1 MVGEITMKKYILNSF
16 VAAAILFTAAC
27 KPEIETPA
35 GTTAGQANFSKY
47 IAVGNS
53 LTSGFADGG
62 LYLEGQQVA
71 YPNLIAAKMATVGGG
86 AFTSPFFTA
95 DHANGSGY
103 LALTA
108 LVNGSPTLTQVTDK
122 LAYRD
127 AAKHLDKYSG
137 EIQNLGIPGM
147 RVDLSFDPTLTF
159 SAGNP
164 YFERLLTDAQV
175 GKTNYFQYIQG
186 RNHTFFSLW
195 LGNND
200 VLGYATNGAVTVT
213 GDPTTVLTDKITFSS
228 LYSNLLNALTAAGQK
243 GIVATIPDVTAVP
256 YFNTVT
262 PAALLNAAKA
272 INPAATAI
280 YIQTG
285 TGAVRAATS
294 EDLIRLP
301 FQSAGLFGQGAI
313 PYGLHPLN
321 PITSNWVLDK
331 DEVVKV
337 KDYVNSYNS
346 SIKSLATSKGLAIA
360 DTYAYFNQV
369 ASRDGINVQ
378 GINLKASFISGGAFS
393 LDGIHLTPRG
403 NAVIANVF
411 IDAINAKYG
420 STIPTI
426 DITQYRAVKFP
437 DPK

>member
-1 MVGEITMKKYILNSF
+1 MKKYILNSF
-16 VAAAILFTAAC
+16 VAAAILFTSAC

-35 GTTAGQANFSKY
+35 GTSAGQANFSKY

-53 LTSGFADGG
+53 LTSGYADGG
-62 LYLEGQQVA
+62 LYLEGQKVA
-71 YPNLIAAKMATVGGG
+71 YPNLIAAKMSSVGGG
-86 AFTSPFFTA
+86 AFTSPFFTEE
-95 DHANGSGY
+95 HSNGSGY
-103 LALTA
+103 ISLTA
-108 LVNGSPTLTQVTDK
+108 LVNGTPTLTPVIDK
-122 LAYRD
+122 LAIRD
-127 AAKHLDKYSG
+127 AAKHLEKYSG

-147 RVDLSFDPTLTF
+147 RVDLAFAPAF
-159 SAGNP
+159 SAANP
-164 YFERLLTDAQV
+164 FFERLLTDAQV
-175 GKTNYFQYIQG
+175 GTTSYFQYIQTK
-186 RNHTFFSLW
+186 NHTFFSLW

-200 VLGYATNGAVTVT
+200 VLGYALNGAVTVST
-213 GDPTTVLTDKITFSS
+213 DPTTTLTDKVTFSS
-228 LYSNLLNALTAAGQK
+228 LYANFLNALTAGGQK
-243 GIVATIPDVTAVP
+243 GIVGTIPDVTAVP

-262 PAALLNAAKA
+262 VAALLNAAKA
-272 INPAATAI
+272 INPAAAAI

-285 TGAVRAATS
+285 VGTVRPATA

-301 FQSAGLFGQGAI
+301 FQSEGIFGKPNSSGI

-321 PITSNWVLDK
+321 PIENKWVLDK
-331 DEVVKV
+331 DEVIKV

-369 ASRDGINVQ
+369 KTGINVQ
-378 GINLKASFISGGAFS
+378 GVGINASFITGGAFS

-420 STIPTI
+420 STVPNI
-426 DITQYRAVKFP
+426 DITQYRGVKFP
-437 DPK
+437 N

>member
-1 MVGEITMKKYILNSF
+1 MKRYILNSF
-16 VAAAILFTAAC
+16 VAAIILFAAAC

-53 LTSGFADGG
+53 LTSGYADGG
-62 LYLEGQQVA
+62 LYLEGQKVA

-86 AFTSPFFTA
+86 AFTSPFFSEE
-95 DHANGSGY
+95 HSNGSGY
-103 LALTA
+103 ISLTA
-108 LVNGSPTLTQVTDK
+108 LVNGTPTLTPVVDK
-122 LAYRD
+122 LAIRD
-127 AAKHLDKYSG
+127 AAKHLDKYSS

-147 RVDLSFDPTLTF
+147 RVDLAFAPAF
-159 SAGNP
+159 SAANP
-164 YFERLLTDAQV
+164 FFERLLTDAQV
-175 GKTNYFQYIQG
+175 GTTSYFQYVQTK
-186 RNHTFFSLW
+186 NHTFFSLW

-200 VLGYATNGAVTVT
+200 VLGYALNGAVTVST
-213 GDPTTVLTDKITFSS
+213 DPTTTLTDKVTFSS
-228 LYSNLLNALTAAGQK
+228 LYANFLNALTAGGQK
-243 GIVATIPDVTAVP
+243 GIVGTIPDVTAVP

-262 PAALLNAAKA
+262 VAALLNAAKA
-272 INPAATAI
+272 INPAAAAI

-285 TGAVRAATS
+285 TGAVRPATA

-301 FQSAGLFGQGAI
+301 FQSEGIFGKPNGSGI

-321 PITSNWVLDK
+321 PIENKWVLDK
-331 DEVVKV
+331 DEVIKV

-369 ASRDGINVQ
+369 KTGINVQ
-378 GINLKASFISGGAFS
+378 GVGINASFITGGAFS

-420 STIPTI
+420 STVPNI
-426 DITQYRAVKFP
+426 DITQYRGVKFP
-437 DPK
+437 N

>member
-1 MVGEITMKKYILNSF
+1 MKRYILNSF
-16 VAAAILFTAAC
+16 IAAAILFTAAC

-35 GTTAGQANFSKY
+35 GSTAGQANFSKY

-53 LTSGFADGG
+53 LTSGYADGG
-62 LYLEGQQVA
+62 LYLEGQKVA

-86 AFTSPFFTA
+86 AFTSPFFTEE
-95 DHANGSGY
+95 HSNGSGY

-108 LVNGSPTLTQVTDK
+108 LVNGTPTLTPVADK

-137 EIQNLGIPGM
+137 EVQNLGIPGM
-147 RVDLSFDPTLTF
+147 RLDLSFDPTLTF
-159 SAGNP
+159 SAANP
-164 YFERLLTDAQV
+164 FFERLLADAQV
-175 GKTNYFQYIQG
+175 GKTNYFQFIQG

-200 VLGYATNGAVTVT
+200 VLGYALNGAVAVT
-213 GDPTTVLTDKITFSS
+213 GDPTTTLTDKVTFAS
-228 LYSNLLNALTAAGQK
+228 LYTNMLNVLTANGQK
-243 GIVATIPDVTAVP
+243 GIVATIPDVTAIP

-262 PAALLNAAKA
+262 VPALLAAAKA
-272 INPAATAI
+272 INPAATAV

-285 TGAVRAATS
+285 TGTVRAATS

-301 FQSAGLFGQGAI
+301 FQSAGLFGQGTI

-321 PITSNWVLDK
+321 PIANNWVLDK
-331 DEVVKV
+331 DEVIKI

-360 DTYAYFNQV
+360 DTYDYFNQV
-369 ASRDGINVQ
+369 KTGLNIQGVGIN
-378 GINLKASFISGGAFS
+378 AAFISGGAFS

-411 IDAINAKYG
+411 IEAINSKYG
-420 STIPTI
+420 ATIPTV
-426 DITQYRAVKFP
+426 DITQYRGVKFP
-437 DPK
+437 N

>member
-1 MVGEITMKKYILNSF
+1 MKRYILNSF
-16 VAAAILFTAAC
+16 IAAAILFTAAC

-35 GTTAGQANFSKY
+35 GSTAGQANFSKY

-53 LTSGFADGG
+53 LTSGYADGG
-62 LYLEGQQVA
+62 LYLEGQKVA

-86 AFTSPFFTA
+86 AFTSPFFT
-95 DHANGSGY
+95 DEHSNGSGY
-103 LALTA
+103 IALTA
-108 LVNGSPTLTQVTDK
+108 LVNGTPTLTPVTEK

-147 RVDLSFDPTLTF
+147 RVDLAFAPAF
-159 SAGNP
+159 SAANP
-164 YFERLLTDAQV
+164 FFERLLTDAQV
-175 GKTNYFQYIQG
+175 GTMTYFQYAQTK
-186 RNHTFFSLW
+186 NHTFFSLW

-200 VLGYATNGAVTVT
+200 VLGYALNGAVTVST
-213 GDPTTVLTDKITFSS
+213 DPTTALTDKVTFSS
-228 LYSNLLNALTAAGQK
+228 LYANFLNALTAGGQK
-243 GIVATIPDVTAVP
+243 GIVATIPDVTAIP

-262 PAALLNAAKA
+262 VPALLAAAKA
-272 INPAATAI
+272 INPAATAV

-285 TGAVRAATS
+285 TGAVRAATA

-321 PITSNWVLDK
+321 PIANNWVLDK

-360 DTYAYFNQV
+360 DTYDYFNQV
-369 ASRDGINVQ
+369 KTGMNIQGVGINS
-378 GINLKASFISGGAFS
+378 AFITGGAFS

-411 IDAINAKYG
+411 IEAINAKYG
-420 STIPTI
+420 STIPTV
-426 DITQYRAVKFP
+426 DITQYRGVKFP
-437 DPK
+437 N

>member
-1 MVGEITMKKYILNSF
+1 MKRYILNSF
-16 VAAAILFTAAC
+16 VAAIILFAAAC

-53 LTSGFADGG
+53 LTSGYADGG
-62 LYLEGQQVA
+62 LYLEGQKVA

-86 AFTSPFFTA
+86 AFTSPFFSEE
-95 DHANGSGY
+95 HSNGSGY
-103 LALTA
+103 ISLTA
-108 LVNGSPTLTQVTDK
+108 LVNGTPTLTPVVDK
-122 LAYRD
+122 LAIRD
-127 AAKHLDKYSG
+127 AAKHLDKYNG

-147 RVDLSFDPTLTF
+147 RVDLAFATAF
-159 SAGNP
+159 SAANP
-164 YFERLLTDAQV
+164 FFERLLTDAQV
-175 GKTNYFQYIQG
+175 GNTTYFQYVQTK
-186 RNHTFFSLW
+186 NHTFFSLW

-200 VLGYATNGAVTVT
+200 VLGYALNGAVTVST
-213 GDPTTVLTDKITFSS
+213 DPTTTLTDKVTFSS
-228 LYSNLLNALTAAGQK
+228 LYANFLNALTAGGQK
-243 GIVATIPDVTAVP
+243 GIVGTIPDVTAIP

-262 PAALLNAAKA
+262 VAALLNAAKA
-272 INPAATAI
+272 INPAAAAI

-285 TGAVRAATS
+285 TGVVRPATA

-301 FQSAGLFGQGAI
+301 FQSEGIFGKPNGSGI

-321 PITSNWVLDK
+321 PIENKWVLDK
-331 DEVVKV
+331 DEVIKV

-369 ASRDGINVQ
+369 KTGINVQ
-378 GINLKASFISGGAFS
+378 GVGINASFITGGAFS

-420 STIPTI
+420 STVPNI
-426 DITQYRAVKFP
+426 DIAQYRGVKFP
-437 DPK
+437 N

>member
-1 MVGEITMKKYILNSF
+1 MVGEIQMKKYILNSF
-16 VAAAILFTAAC
+16 VAAAVLFTAAC

-62 LYLEGQQVA
+62 LYLEGQKVA

-86 AFTSPFFTA
+86 AFTSPFFTE
-95 DHANGSGY
+95 DHSNGSGY
-103 LALTA
+103 VALTA
-108 LVNGSPTLTQVTDK
+108 LVNGTPTLTPVIEK
-122 LAYRD
+122 LAFRD

-147 RVDLSFDPTLTF
+147 RVDLAFAPPF
-159 SAGNP
+159 STANP

-175 GKTNYFQYIQG
+175 GATSYFQYIQG

-200 VLGYATNGAVTVT
+200 VLGYALNGAVTVA
-213 GDPTTVLTDKITFSS
+213 GDPTTVLTDKVNFSS
-228 LYSNLLNALTAAGQK
+228 LYSNLVTALSAGGQK
-243 GIVATIPDVTAVP
+243 GVVATIPDVTAIP

-262 PAALLNAAKA
+262 VAALLNAAKA
-272 INPAATAI
+272 INPAAAAI

-285 TGAVRAATS
+285 TGAVRAATA

-301 FQSAGLFGQGAI
+301 FQTAGLFGQGTI

-321 PITSNWVLDK
+321 PIANNWVLDK
-331 DEVVKV
+331 DEVIKV
-337 KDYVNSYNS
+337 KDYVNSCNS

-360 DTYAYFNQV
+360 DTYEYFNQV
-369 ASRDGINVQ
+369 KTGIALQ
-378 GINLKASFISGGAFS
+378 GVNINSAFITGGAFS

-420 STIPTI
+420 STIPSI
-426 DITQYRAVKFP
+426 DITQYRGVKFP
-437 DPK
+437 DK

>member
-1 MVGEITMKKYILNSF
+1 MKKYILNSF

-62 LYLEGQQVA
+62 LYLEGQKVA

-86 AFTSPFFTA
+86 SFTSPFFTDA
-95 DHANGSGY
+95 QANGSGY
-103 LALTA
+103 VALTA
-108 LVNGSPTLTQVTDK
+108 LVNGTPTLTPVTDK
-122 LAYRD
+122 LAYID
-127 AAKHLDKYSG
+127 AAKHLAKYTT

-147 RVDLSFDPTLTF
+147 RVDLSFDPSLTF
-159 SAGNP
+159 SAANP

-200 VLGYATNGAVTVT
+200 VLGYALNGAVTVN
-213 GDPTTVLTDKITFSS
+213 GDPTTVLTDKVTFSS
-228 LYSNLLNALTAAGQK
+228 LYANLVNALSAGGQK
-243 GIVATIPDVTAVP
+243 GIVGTIPDVTAIP

-262 PAALLNAAKA
+262 VAALLNAAKA
-272 INPAATAI
+272 INPAAAAI

-285 TGAVRAATS
+285 TGAVRAATA

-301 FQSAGLFGQGAI
+301 FQTAGLFGQGAI

-331 DEVVKV
+331 DEVIKV

-360 DTYAYFNQV
+360 DTYTYFNQV
-369 ASRDGINVQ
+369 KVGMNIQGIGINS
-378 GINLKASFISGGAFS
+378 AFISGGAFS

-420 STIPTI
+420 STIPTV
-426 DITQYRAVKFP
+426 DITQYRGVKFP
-437 DPK
+437 DTK

>member
-1 MVGEITMKKYILNSF
+1 MKRYILNSF
-16 VAAAILFTAAC
+16 VAAVILFAAAC

-35 GTTAGQANFSKY
+35 GSTAGQANFSKY

-53 LTSGFADGG
+53 LTSGYADGG
-62 LYLEGQQVA
+62 LYLEGQKVA

-86 AFTSPFFTA
+86 AFTSPFFS
-95 DHANGSGY
+95 DEHSNGSGY
-103 LALTA
+103 ISLTA
-108 LVNGSPTLTQVTDK
+108 LVNGTPTLTPVTDK
-122 LAYRD
+122 LAIRD

-147 RVDLSFDPTLTF
+147 RVDLAFAPAF
-159 SAGNP
+159 SAANP
-164 YFERLLTDAQV
+164 FFERLLTDAQV
-175 GKTNYFQYIQG
+175 GATSYFQYVQTK
-186 RNHTFFSLW
+186 NHTFFSLW

-200 VLGYATNGAVTVT
+200 VLGYALNGAVTVST
-213 GDPTTVLTDKITFSS
+213 DPTTTLTDKVTFSS
-228 LYSNLLNALTAAGQK
+228 LYANFLNALTAGGQK
-243 GIVATIPDVTAVP
+243 GIVGTIPDVTAVP

-262 PAALLNAAKA
+262 VAALLNAAKA
-272 INPAATAI
+272 INPAAAAI

-285 TGAVRAATS
+285 TGAVRPATA

-301 FQSAGLFGQGAI
+301 FQSEGIFGKPNGSGI

-321 PITSNWVLDK
+321 PIENKWVLDK
-331 DEVVKV
+331 DEVIKV

-369 ASRDGINVQ
+369 KTGINVQ
-378 GINLKASFISGGAFS
+378 GVGINASFITGGAFS

-420 STIPTI
+420 STVPNI
-426 DITQYRAVKFP
+426 DITQYRGVKFP
-437 DPK
+437 N

>member
-1 MVGEITMKKYILNSF
+1 MKKYILNSF
-16 VAAAILFTAAC
+16 VAAAILLVASC

-35 GTTAGQANFSKY
+35 GSTAGQANFSKY

-62 LYLEGQQVA
+62 LYLEGQKVA

-86 AFTSPFFTA
+86 AFTSPFFTDA
-95 DHANGSGY
+95 QSNGSGY
-103 LALTA
+103 VALTA
-108 LVNGSPTLTQVTDK
+108 LVNGTPTLTPVTDK

-127 AAKHLDKYSG
+127 PAKHLAKYTD

-147 RVDLSFDPTLTF
+147 RVDLSFDPSFTF
-159 SAGNP
+159 SAANS
-164 YFERLLTDAQV
+164 YFERLLPDVQV
-175 GKTNYFQYIQG
+175 GKVNYFQYIQN

-200 VLGYATNGAVTVT
+200 ALGYALNGGVTVT
-213 GDPTTVLTDKITFSS
+213 GDPTTVLTDKVTFSS
-228 LYSNLLNALTAAGQK
+228 LYANLVNALSAGGQK
-243 GIVATIPDVTAVP
+243 GIVGTIPDVTAIP

-262 PAALLNAAKA
+262 IAALLNAAKA
-272 INPAATAI
+272 INPAAAAI

-285 TGAVRAATS
+285 TGAVRPATA

-301 FQSAGLFGQGAI
+301 FQTAGLFGVPNALGY

-321 PITSNWVLDK
+321 PIASNWVLDK
-331 DEVVKV
+331 DEVIKV

-360 DTYAYFNQV
+360 DTYTYFNQV
-369 ASRDGINVQ
+369 KVGMNIQGVGINS
-378 GINLKASFISGGAFS
+378 AFITGGAFS

-420 STIPTI
+420 STIPTV
-426 DITQYRAVKFP
+426 DITQYRGVKFP
-437 DPK
+437 DK